1 MKKQYKIAIMAGAF
15 CMIVGLLIAGGA
27 FASSCLG
34 NDEGKGISIEDFSN
48 VNYVDITEEPVG
60 MYENVVINTSSE
72 DVRLYLTDGK
82 TRVDAHIDDN
92 RKLTTNIGNDSLEIN
107 ITDKNKIRLS
117 LIGYENSY
125 INVYLSKAD
134 FKGSLNVKTSSGNIE
149 IPKDFTFK
157 GVILGSSS
165 GDIVS
170 ECTANGIVT
179 GVASSGKV
187 NISNADAIEIS
198 VNTSSGNI
206 LLENC
211 KSSKDVT
218 IGSSSGDQII
228 RNLTAEAFSSESSS
242 GDLKLSDSNIS
253 GLLER
258 TASSGESE
266 FKDTVSGSLFVK
278 STSGDVEFEK
288 IDAHNINIATSSGE
302 VEGSFMSGKIF
313 DVDTTSG
320 DVKTPHDEGT
330 DKCTVNT
337 TSGDVEIR
345 IHGK

>member
-1 MKKQYKIAIMAGAF
+1 MMKKQYKVAILAGVF
-15 CMIVGLLIAGGA
+15 CMVVGLLIAGGA

-34 NDEGKGISIEDFSN
+34 NEEGKGISIDDFSN
-48 VNYVDITEEPVG
+48 VNYVDVTAEPVG
-60 MYENVVINTSSE
+60 TYENVTVNTSAE

-82 TRVDAHIDDN
+82 TRVDAHIDENRILTADISNDN
-92 RKLTTNIGNDSLEIN
+92 LEIK
-107 ITDKNKIRLS
+107 ITENSKIRLS

-125 INVYLSKAD
+125 INVYLNKAD
-134 FKGSLNVKTSSGNIE
+134 FKGSLTVKTSSGNIE

-157 GVILGSSS
+157 GMTLGSSS

-170 ECTANGIVT
+170 QCTANGIVT

-187 NISNADAIEIS
+187 EISNADAIEIF
-198 VNTSSGNI
+198 VDTTSGNI
-206 LLENC
+206 RLENC
-211 KSSKDVT
+211 KSSKGVT

-242 GDLKLSDSNIS
+242 GDLKLADSNIK

-258 TASSGESE
+258 SVSSGESE
-266 FKDTVSGSLFVK
+266 FKDSVSDSLFVK

-288 IDAHNINIATSSGE
+288 FDAHNINIETSSGE
-302 VEGSFMSGKIF
+302 VEGTLLSGKIF

-320 DVKTPHDEGT
+320 DVQTPHDEGT

-337 TSGDVEIR
+337 TSGDVEIK
-345 IHGK
+345 IKD